1 MTKPFFKDTLTD
13 VFYEA
18 CYHIFI
24 KNDLT
29 AISNIVFL
37 RKIFIN
43 AHPTTPKPNILEAT
57 RGQTANGY
65 AGDDRI
71 EVTGANASVNGG
83 AGDDSIIS
91 SGYLDVILG
100 GGRDDDYIDYVPLVI
115 KV

>member
-1 MTKPFFKDTLTD
+1 MIYLALLSLLGTGLAALAVDTFMDSDDQSTNPKDEL
-13 VFYEA
+13 
-18 CYHIFI
+18 
-24 KNDLT
+24 
-29 AISNIVFL
+29 IV
-37 RKIFIN
+37 KGTN
-43 AHPTTPKPNILEAT
+43 QPNILEAT
-57 RGQTANGY
+57 RGQTANSY

-100 GGRDDDYIDYVPLVI
+100 GGRDGDYIDYVPLVI